1 MRSRAALVCM
11 ILIAIVD
18 GFLAFLAVLFSEMVF
33 GEHEG
38 LHGETSVVA
47 MWAVSLAL
55 CVVAP
60 MAGFVLWAKR
70 KSGIGISIA
79 VLPIIAEML
88 LLAI

>member
-1 MRSRAALVCM
+1 MRSRAALICL

-18 GFLAFLAVLFSEMVF
+18 GFLALLAVLFSEMVF

-38 LHGETSVVA
+38 LHGEPSVVVI
-47 MWAVSLAL
+47 WAVSLGL
-55 CVVAP
+55 CVAAP
-60 MAGFVLWAKR
+60 IAGFVFWAKR
-70 KSGIGISIA
+70 KPGIGVSIA